1 MTGYMITF
9 EGGEGAGKST
19 QAQRLYEAFEREG
32 RKVLLT
38 REPGGTKGAE
48 AIRELLLFGG
58 YSFSLRSEIMAH
70 FTARCDHVDQII
82 KPALSQGYVVICD
95 RYIDSTKAYQGYGLG
110 NGDKDLI
117 RYISNLS
124 DLIALQP
131 DLTLIFEAPYDIMRE
146 RCCAR
151 QGRVDRYEQLDEN
164 FHYRVLN
171 GFKQI
176 MMDNSDRCVRID
188 AHRNMEAIHQ
198 DVYDIVSQKLFELKQ

>member
-1 MTGYMITF
+1 MAGYLITF

-19 QAQRLYEAFEREG
+19 QSKRLYEAFKRDG

-82 KPALSQGYVVICD
+82 RPALSQDYIVICD
-95 RYIDSTKAYQGYGLG
+95 RYIDSTLAYQGYGLG
-110 NGDKDLI
+110 KGDQDLI
-117 RYISNLS
+117 QYIKQLS
-124 DLIALQP
+124 HLIALQP
-131 DLTLIFEAPYDIMRE
+131 DLTLVFEAPYDVMRE
-146 RCCAR
+146 RCHAR

-176 MMDNSDRCVRID
+176 MIDHPNRCVRVD
-188 AHRNMEAIHQ
+188 AYRDVEIIHQ
-198 DVYDIVSQKLFELKQ
+198 DVYDIVSRQLFESKQ